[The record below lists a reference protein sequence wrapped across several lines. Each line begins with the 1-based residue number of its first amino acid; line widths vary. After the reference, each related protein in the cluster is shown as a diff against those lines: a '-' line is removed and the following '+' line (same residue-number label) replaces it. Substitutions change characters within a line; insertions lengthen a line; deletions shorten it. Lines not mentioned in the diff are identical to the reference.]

1 MVLWTEIARCLSL
14 LRPCVSRHLTFCW
27 MSLLLATLCLR
38 RDLAGVTSCVR
49 AGWLQPRLYR
59 RMLHVF
65 HSDAVDLTRLTSA
78 WIGLVLRLFAPV
90 RVGSS
95 IVLLA
100 DGTQVAKEG
109 RKMPAVK
116 SLFDHSHNSS
126 AKPFF
131 MGHAFQTLAALVH
144 AGKTVVAVPLT
155 SRLSEGIVPC
165 SLHKPTRLEK
175 FIALFHTVAPLCD
188 SAVLLVADSYYA
200 SQHVIRPLLE
210 AGHHLVSRT
219 RRTTCGY
226 LPAQPSSVP
235 RRRGRPRVYGEKR
248 ALTPMFAERDHFHPI
263 PSPVYGES
271 GVTILVRVEDLLWK
285 PLGMLVRF
293 VLVIHPTRGN
303 IILLSTDTSL
313 DATTVVR
320 LYGYRFK
327 IETGFRAAK
336 TTLGSYAYHFWCQV
350 MDPIRTAS
358 GDQYLHRKT
367 AEYRAAIHRKIGAY
381 HRWVQFACIAQGLL
395 LHLSVNFRVQVW
407 HSCKTWLRTM
417 HPDLP
422 PSEFI
427 VTEALKTDFV
437 DFLLFSPLDNF
448 LRKMFVDH
456 SDQDTRPLWL
466 NTA

>member
-38 RDLAGVTSCVR
+38 RDLAGVTSCIR

-65 HSDAVDLTRLTSA
+65 HSEAVDLTRLTSG
-78 WIGLVLRLFAPV
+78 WIRLVFQLFSPV

-100 DGTQVAKEG
+100 DGTQAAKDG

-116 SLFDHSHNSS
+116 SLHNHSRNGS

-131 MGHAFQTLAALVH
+131 MGHAYQTLAALVH
-144 AGKTVVAVPLT
+144 AADSVLAVPLT
-155 SRLSEGIVPC
+155 SRLSEGIVLC

-188 SAVLLVADSYYA
+188 STVLLVADSYYA
-200 SQHVIRPLLE
+200 TRHVILPLLM
-210 AGHHLVSRT
+210 AGHHLVTRT
-219 RRTTCGY
+219 RSTVCAY
-226 LPAQPSSVP
+226 LPAQASSLP
-235 RRRGRPRVYGEKR
+235 RRGRPRIYGQKR
-248 ALTPMFAERDHFHPI
+248 ALTPMFAERDRFHSI

-271 GVTILVRVEDLLWK
+271 DVTLLIRVEDLLWR
-285 PLGMLVRF
+285 PVGRLVRF

-303 IILLSTDTSL
+303 IILLSTDPSL

-327 IETGFRAAK
+327 IESGFRAAK
-336 TTLGSYAYHFWCQV
+336 TTLGSYAYHFWSRG
-350 MDPIRTAS
+350 MDPIHTGS
-358 GDQYLHRKT
+358 GDQYLHRKS
-367 AEYRAAIHRKIGAY
+367 EPYRAAIHRKIDAY
-381 HRWVQFACIAQGLL
+381 HRWVQFASIAQGLL
-395 LHLSVNFRVQVW
+395 LHLAVNFRVQVW
-407 HSCKTWLRTM
+407 HSCRTWLRTF

-437 DFLLFSPLDNF
+437 DFLLFSPLHNF
-448 LRKMFVDH
+448 LRKMFVDY
-456 SDQDTRPLWL
+456 SDQQTRPLWL
-466 NTA
+466 HIA